1 MKVLHILYRLMPSGA
16 EKMLADSA
24 EMFRSANVEG
34 EILVNDSEEGVFAP
48 TLKKCGYPVHVI
60 PYNAAGLHLLKFW
73 RICRDERY
81 DAVHIHVIRGFAGFA
96 LAARLAGVRHVVKT
110 FHSVFKPV
118 GVLRAFRQRVAR
130 QIAKMSGVRFVSIS
144 KSVQRNETERFGN
157 RTELVWN
164 WADDARFVLAEAGV
178 GAAVRQELEIPRNSF
193 VLLSVGNCHSEG
205 HMAIKNHALVI
216 KAIAMLPNEVKD
228 RIVYL
233 HVGAEMPGFPERKL
247 AESLDVLQYVRF
259 LGSRNDVWRLL
270 CAANEFVMTSR
281 HEGIPI
287 SGIEAALA
295 GRHMILTR
303 VPGLVDYADVLP
315 DVAYVDAADPSVL
328 AKAIEERFHLRGV
341 ESGNE
346 AIRTAA
352 MNVFSMRVGV
362 FALTKLYRG
371 VV

>member
-73 RICRDERY
+73 RICRAERY

-96 LAARLAGVRHVVKT
+96 LAARLAGVKHVVKT

-144 KSVQRNETERFGN
+144 KSVQRNETEYFSN
-157 RTELVWN
+157 RTELIWN
-164 WADDARFVLAEAGV
+164 WADDARFVLADASV
-178 GAAVRQELEIPRNSF
+178 GATVRQELEIPHNAF
-193 VLLSVGNCHSEG
+193 VLLSVGNCHSAG
-205 HMAIKNHALVI
+205 HMAIKNHGQILRALALLSPDI
-216 KAIAMLPNEVKD
+216 RMNTI
-228 RIVYL
+228 YL
-233 HVGAEMPGFPERKL
+233 HVGAEMKGEPERKL
-247 AESLDVLQYVRF
+247 ADELGVSDRVRF
-259 LGSRNDVWRLL
+259 LGLRNDVWRLL
-270 CAANEFVMTSR
+270 SCANEYLMTSL

-287 SGIEAALA
+287 SGIEAALS
-295 GRHMILTR
+295 GRHMILTQ
-303 VPGLVDYADVLP
+303 VPGLVDYEDILP
-315 DVAYVDAADPSVL
+315 DVSYVGVGNAQGLASV
-328 AKAIEERFHLRGV
+328 IVRRYHRRGA
-341 ESGNE
+341 ESGDVS
-346 AIRTAA
+346 IRNAA
-352 MNVFSMRVGV
+352 LRAFSMNVGV
-362 FALTKLYRG
+362 KAYCGLYG
-371 VV
+371 IK